1 MIDVGRDVH
10 GRSET
15 ARRAE
20 LALAEALIP
29 PGRRWAGADEQLADD
44 VRRLVGEISPQAAS
58 RWSQLVSALDAAAIL
73 SAGAPFRS
81 LGVDAQQRVI
91 DGWAHGPR
99 PLRAAFAALA
109 SLYKLVYF
117 DRDDVRA
124 GLGEKPLVPVRPEP
138 AKRWH
143 EQIRDAHTQ
152 VPGSMLEC
160 DVVIVGSGAG
170 GAVAAAELTRH
181 GLAVVV
187 VEEGHAH
194 GRDAFG
200 GSAIDAHRR
209 FYRSAFAI
217 GEAVF
222 PIFSGRIVGGSTA
235 INGGTCF
242 RPPERVLRRWAHDA
256 ETEEL
261 SPERMAA
268 WVTRVEETIGVA
280 PTPRTIA
287 GPIAE
292 VFERGCAALGW
303 SHEAVRRNA
312 PGCQAGGFCDF
323 GCRTG
328 ARRSVDRS
336 FLPGALERGAVMIT
350 GARIESLVLESGAA
364 RGVRFR
370 VPGGWASVR
379 ARAVVLAAGT
389 LETAP
394 LLARHRVGGE
404 HVGNN
409 VWVHPSVA
417 VSALFDHP
425 IDGHRHVPQPHAS
438 DALLDEGV
446 LLIASQAAAGLLPVV
461 LPYVG
466 RPLVEAMDRASHTA
480 TIGALVADTGA
491 GGTIVMGRTPRL
503 VRYGFDAAARQ
514 RLHRGFR
521 AAGELCW
528 AAGART
534 IHPATLGARPITS
547 RAAWK
552 RAERSPLA
560 PADYS
565 LVSYH
570 PLGACRM
577 AIDPSRGVVGP
588 DHEVFGTRDLFVMDG
603 SVFPGPL
610 GVNPQVTIMAL
621 AWRAARRL
629 GQRLSR

>member
-1 MIDVGRDVH
+1 MIDIGVVDA
-10 GRSET
+10 RSET
-15 ARRAE
+15 ARQAE

-29 PGRRWAGADEQLADD
+29 PSQRWAGADE
-44 VRRLVGEISPQAAS
+44 RLVDEVRQLVREFSPAAAS
-58 RWSQLVSALDAAAIL
+58 RWSTLVALLDGAAVL
-73 SAGAPFRS
+73 TAGAPFRS
-81 LGVDAQQRVI
+81 LSVDAQQRVLER
-91 DGWAHGPR
+91 WARGPR
-99 PLRAAFAALA
+99 PVRAAFAALSA
-109 SLYKLVYF
+109 LYKLVYF
-117 DRDDVRA
+117 DREEVRA
-124 GLGEKPLVPVRPEP
+124 ALGEKPRVLIRKESTPRWQQQIQTVETIEPES
-138 AKRWH
+138 
-143 EQIRDAHTQ
+143 T
-152 VPGSMLEC
+152 LEC

-181 GLAVVV
+181 GLAVVL
-187 VEEGHAH
+187 VEAGRAH
-194 GRDAFG
+194 GRQAFD
-200 GSAIDAHRR
+200 GSAISAHRR
-209 FYRSAFAI
+209 FYRSAFGV
-217 GEAVF
+217 GEAMF

-261 SPERMAA
+261 SPERMAL
-268 WVTRVEETIGVA
+268 WVERVEEAIGVA

-287 GPIAE
+287 GPIAD
-292 VFERGCAALGW
+292 VFERGCEALGW
-303 SHEAVRRNA
+303 SHDPVRRNA

-323 GCRTG
+323 GCRAG

-336 FLPGALERGAVMIT
+336 FLPGAFERGAVMIT
-350 GARIESLVLESGAA
+350 GARVESLVLESGGA

-370 VPGGWASVR
+370 VPGGHASVR
-379 ARAVVLAAGT
+379 ARAVVLSAGT

-394 LLARHRVGGE
+394 LLSRHDIGGDQVGR
-404 HVGNN
+404 N

-417 VSALFDHP
+417 LSAVFDHP

-438 DALLDEGV
+438 DAMLEQGV

-461 LPYVG
+461 LPYAG
-466 RPLVEAMDRASHTA
+466 RPLVEAMAHASHTA
-480 TIGALVADTGA
+480 TIGALIEDTGA
-491 GGTIVMGRTPRL
+491 GGAILKGRGRRL
-503 VRYGFDAAARQ
+503 VHYAFDAEARR
-514 RLHRGFR
+514 RLHRGLR

-534 IHPATLGARPITS
+534 IHPATFGARPITS
-547 RAAWK
+547 RAAWN
-552 RAERSPLA
+552 RAAHSPLA

-577 AIDPSRGVVGP
+577 AIDPARGVVGP

-629 GQRLSR
+629 GDRLARA